1 MKGFSVYYE
10 KGRIMKV
17 ITKKS
22 LFVFILSICLIIS
35 SLDISVNAD
44 ILGTSQPLGMNV
56 AKNSKILIPNST
68 SDALKVVD
76 GDENTGW
83 QAPKNNPEAT
93 EPLYDPQE
101 WTFQFDDV
109 YTIDTIS
116 LVWEAACAKVFDI
129 YVSETGEDGS
139 WTEIVAEKDGKSGQN
154 RYTFAPIQAKYLK
167 LDLQYRAM
175 DYGYYLY
182 EVEAFTIGSTE
193 EKTTDNIAVNATA
206 SASAF
211 DGDNTA
217 DKAIDGNNNSIW
229 QTPKAGTNE
238 ERANQFIDLK
248 WSTPQHFDTV
258 KVLWAGGY
266 MSGYKLQVS
275 NDGGTWTDVA
285 YVSDGKANDYKTI
298 KLDTAVTA
306 SYLRLQ
312 GTVFGDYCFEIKE
325 LEVYDESSITAEE
338 MFISRDNIK
347 LDITGDTTS
356 TEQLYVA
363 INPSNTANKTV
374 NWTSSNENVA
384 TVDANGLV
392 TAKGVGKAVITATSQ
407 SNSNVK
413 KTCDVTVAKG
423 LDAPE
428 ISVSLTENKDGVVV
442 KWNAVANAEK
452 YILQRAVVDK
462 QKEEVY
468 SGTGTSYTDK
478 NLEHNTYI
486 YYLIA
491 KAGNDEYICDS
502 KIVTSEKIVI
512 PIRVSNVEIKN
523 TIEDIFVGE
532 STYLSASVTPN
543 NATDTRVDWESSD
556 TSIATVNSNG
566 LVTAVKEGTVV
577 ITATS
582 LDNTNLKAHV
592 YINCKPVPMT
602 DLILDKVS
610 DTVEPGTEVSLT
622 STIYPSNATYQTL
635 VWNSSNESVATVS
648 ENGVVKAIAQGSAKI
663 TVYSLKQPELK
674 AEYDITVKVNVT
686 KITLNKTTL
695 TLQPGSAETLYATI
709 YPANATNKKFNW
721 ISSNPNIADVEASG
735 RVVAFSE
742 GTVTITAI
750 SSDGK
755 YTAKCIVYVKA
766 PTTVKKPARVVI
778 KSLKKSKKKVTL
790 KWKKIA
796 DANGYQVYMKK
807 GKGKYKRIK
816 TFKKPTKIKLIKKKL
831 KKGITY
837 RFKVRAYKL
846 NGTKKIYGSY
856 SKVKKIKL

>member
-1 MKGFSVYYE
+1 MKRFSFYYG

-22 LFVFILSICLIIS
+22 LFVFILSICLTIS
-35 SLDISVNAD
+35 TLDISVNAD
-44 ILGTSQPLGMNV
+44 ILGTSQPLGVNV
-56 AKNSKILIPNST
+56 AKNSRVLIQNST
-68 SDALKVVD
+68 SEALKIVD

-83 QAPKNNPEAT
+83 QAPMNTPET
-93 EPLYDPQE
+93 MDPLYDPQK
-101 WTFQFDDV
+101 WIFQFDDA
-109 YTIDTIS
+109 YTIDTIR
-116 LVWEAACAKVFDI
+116 LVWEASCAKIFDI

-139 WTEIVAEKDGKSGQN
+139 WTKVVTEKNGTSGKN
-154 RYTFAPIQAKYLK
+154 RYTFAPIQVKYIK

-175 DYGYYLY
+175 NYGYYLY
-182 EVEAFTIGSTE
+182 EIEALTIGSTE
-193 EKTTDNIAVNATA
+193 EKTTDNIALNATA

-211 DGDNTA
+211 DGQNTA
-217 DKAIDGNNNSIW
+217 DKAIDGNKDSIW
-229 QTPKAGTNE
+229 QAPEQGTNE

-258 KVLWAGGY
+258 KVLWSGGY
-266 MSGYKLQVS
+266 MQGYKLQIS
-275 NDGGTWTDVA
+275 NDGGMWEDVA

-298 KLDTAVTA
+298 KLDKAVTA

-312 GTVFGDYCFEIKE
+312 GTVFGNYRFEIKE
-325 LEVYDESSITAEE
+325 LEVYDESSIVAED
-338 MFISRDNIK
+338 MYISRDEIK

-356 TEQLYVA
+356 KEQLYVA
-363 INPSNTANKTV
+363 VNPSNTANKAV
-374 NWTSSNENVA
+374 DWTSSNENVA

-392 TAKGVGKAVITATSQ
+392 MAKGVGKAVITATSQ

-413 KTCDVTVAKG
+413 KTCNVTVAKG
-423 LDAPE
+423 LDTPNL
-428 ISVSLTENKDGVVV
+428 SVSLTENKDGVIV

-478 NLEHNTYI
+478 KLEHNTYI

-491 KAGNDEYICDS
+491 KAGNEEYICDS
-502 KIVTSEKIVI
+502 KIVASEKIVI
-512 PIRVSNVEIKN
+512 PIRVDNVEIKN
-523 TIEDIFVGE
+523 KFEDIFVGD

-543 NATDTRVDWESSD
+543 NATDTRINWESSD
-556 TSIATVNSNG
+556 TSIATVNNNG
-566 LVTAVKEGTVV
+566 LVTAVKEGTVN
-577 ITATS
+577 ITVTS
-582 LDNTNLKAHV
+582 LDNTNLKDQIR
-592 YINCKPVPMT
+592 INCKPVLMT

-610 DTVEPGTEVSLT
+610 DTVEPGTEVKLT
-622 STIYPSNATYQTL
+622 STIYPSNTTYQTL
-635 VWNSSNESVATVS
+635 VWSSSNESVATVS
-648 ENGVVKAIAQGSAKI
+648 ENGVVKAVDQGNAKI

-674 AEYDITVKVNVT
+674 AEYEITVKVNVA

-709 YPANATNKKFNW
+709 HPANATNKKFHW
-721 ISSNPNIADVEASG
+721 TSSNPSIADVEASG
-735 RVVAFSE
+735 RVVAFNE

-766 PTTVKKPARVVI
+766 ATSVKKPARVVI

-790 KWKKIA
+790 KWKQVA
-796 DANGYQVYMKK
+796 DANGYQIYMKK

-816 TFKKPTKIKLIKKKL
+816 TIKNPKKIKLIKKKL

-846 NGTKKIYGSY
+846 NGTKKIYGTY
-856 SKVKKIKL
+856 SKIKKIKL